1 MHCCASQR
9 KKDKKSK
16 EKRRNKEEKKNPVE
30 VNTSVP
36 EQDDNSDG
44 DDDSSDVVW
53 ICPSCSVAWT
63 EGATM
68 VCCDMCD
75 NWFHW
80 HCVGLIVAPADD
92 VPWFCQKCAGKKQ
105 SEKSGK
111 RPGSK
116 LEGSIRKKK
125 KLP

>member
-1 MHCCASQR
+1 MCWFLFQ
-9 KKDKKSK
+9 
-16 EKRRNKEEKKNPVE
+16 VE
-30 VNTSVP
+30 VVAP
-36 EQDDNSDG
+36 IPDDNSEEG

-80 HCVGLIVAPADD
+80 HCVGLIVAPPDD
-92 VPWFCQKCAGKKQ
+92 VPWFCQKCACKKQ

-116 LEGSIRKKK
+116 LEGSVRKRK

>member
-1 MHCCASQR
+1 MLFIQ
-9 KKDKKSK
+9 
-16 EKRRNKEEKKNPVE
+16 VE
-30 VNTSVP
+30 VSALAP
-36 EQDDNSDG
+36 DDISEEG
-44 DDDSSDVVW
+44 DDDGSDVVW

-80 HCVGLIVAPADD
+80 HCVGLIVAPPDD

-105 SEKSGK
+105 NEKSGK

-116 LEGSIRKKK
+116 LEGSVRKKK